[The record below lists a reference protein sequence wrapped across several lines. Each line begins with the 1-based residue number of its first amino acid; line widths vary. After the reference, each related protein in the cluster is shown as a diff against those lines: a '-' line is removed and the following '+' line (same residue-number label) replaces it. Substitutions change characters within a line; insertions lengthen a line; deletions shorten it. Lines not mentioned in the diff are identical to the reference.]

1 MKKIGSLIYYI
12 LFIAYEEIAFS
23 CIIFKTFPKSV
34 GLVLLFS
41 IPIAIFL
48 NLITSIFKQ
57 KINKILTYIITI
69 VLIILFSAQI
79 VYYSIYEAIISFF
92 SMTHGGQITEFME
105 VIIDV
110 VLKNWYGILL
120 FALPLF
126 VLIILSKKKMI
137 SFEKNHIKEIT
148 IKTTCIVATQLIALL
163 CVNFIDTE
171 DMYSN
176 KNLYYNMHIPKIT
189 VNRMG
194 LLTTMRL
201 DLQRFIFGFE
211 EKLTVETS
219 TVPEKEEQESYN
231 ITYIDFDK
239 LIDEEENSTI
249 KEMHEYFSLQEA
261 SKKNEYT
268 GMFEEKNLIVLVGE
282 SFSSLAIRDDL
293 TPNLYK
299 LYNEGFQFDNFYTPV
314 FPVSTADGE
323 YITDTSLIPKEGVW
337 SFLKVA
343 GNYMPYSYA
352 NVFKKLGYST
362 NAYHNHTATYY
373 ERDKYIETMGY
384 DSYLAVGTGLE
395 DRMDTSK
402 WPNSDYEMIKT
413 TMDDYINNDKFVA
426 YYMTVSGHMN
436 YTRLG
441 NAMVNKNWEYVKDL
455 PYSDRAKGY
464 LAANIELD
472 KAVGELLS
480 RLEQAGKLED
490 TVIVIS
496 GDHYPYGLTLDEI
509 NELST
514 YERDDKFEKVKMP
527 FLIWSGSMK
536 EPIKV
541 EKIGSSLDILPTVLN
556 LFGAEFDSR
565 LLIGRDILSDAEPL
579 VIFSDRSFITDK
591 GKYNAVTQEFTANK
605 GVEIEEGY
613 VEKINGIIYKKYQ
626 MSRLILENDYYEL
639 LGRSKMTKI
648 SHLGQSRNL
657 NYSKNPCLFSLSSL
671 IYTLKL
677 F

>member
-1 MKKIGSLIYYI
+1 MKKLNLLIYYI
-12 LFIAYEEIAFS
+12 LFTVYEELVFS
-23 CIIFKTFPKSV
+23 CIIFKTFPASF
-34 GLVLLFS
+34 GLIILFS
-41 IPIAIFL
+41 IPIAIVL
-48 NLITSIFKQ
+48 NLLTSVFKP
-57 KINKILTYIITI
+57 KVNKIITYIITI
-69 VLIILFSAQI
+69 ALIIIFGAQI
-79 VYYSIYEAIISFF
+79 VYYSMYEAIISFF
-92 SMTHGGQITEFME
+92 SMMHGGQVTEFME

-110 VLKNWYGILL
+110 VLRNWYGILL
-120 FALPLF
+120 FIIPLII
-126 VLIILSKKKMI
+126 LIILSKKKVI
-137 SFEKNHIKEIT
+137 TFEKNSIKQIAIKIT
-148 IKTTCIVATQLIALL
+148 SVLIIQLIALL
-163 CVNFIDTE
+163 CVNFINTD

-176 KNLYYNMHIPKIT
+176 KNLYYNIHVPKVT
-189 VNRMG
+189 ANRMG

-211 EKLTVETS
+211 EKLSVQTNAI
-219 TVPEKEEQESYN
+219 PKEEEKDSYN

-239 LIDEEENSTI
+239 LIKNEEDNTI
-249 KEMHEYFSLQEA
+249 KEMHEYFSTQEA
-261 SKKNEYT
+261 SKKNKYT
-268 GMFEEKNLIVLVGE
+268 GMFKDKNLIVLVGE
-282 SFSSLAIRDDL
+282 SFSSLAIREDL

-299 LYNEGFQFDNFYTPV
+299 LYKEGFQFDNFYTPI

-337 SFLKVA
+337 SFLRVA

-352 NVFKKLGYST
+352 NVFEKQGYSS

-384 DSYLAVGTGLE
+384 NSYLAVGTGLE
-395 DRMDTSK
+395 DRMDTSN
-402 WPNSDYEMIKT
+402 WPNSDYEMVKT
-413 TMDDYINNDKFVA
+413 TVDDYINNEKFMA

-436 YTRLG
+436 YTKLG
-441 NAMVNKNWEYVKDL
+441 NAMVYKNWEQVKDL
-455 PYSDRAKGY
+455 PYSNKAKGY

-514 YERDDKFEKVKMP
+514 FERDDKFEKFRMP

-536 EPIKV
+536 GPIKI
-541 EKIGSSLDILPTVLN
+541 EKIGSSLDVLPTVLN

-565 LLIGRDILSDAEPL
+565 LLMGRDILSDSDPI

-591 GKYNAVTQEFTANK
+591 GRYNSLTEQFTPNEGVT
-605 GVEIEEGY
+605 VEEGY
-613 VEKINGIIYKKYQ
+613 VDKINTIIYKKYQ
-626 MSRLILENDYYEL
+626 MSRLILENDYYKHVFKTE
-639 LGRSKMTKI
+639 
-648 SHLGQSRNL
+648 N
-657 NYSKNPCLFSLSSL
+657 
-671 IYTLKL
+671 
-677 F
+677 

>member
-1 MKKIGSLIYYI
+1 MKKLNLLIYYI
-12 LFIAYEEIAFS
+12 LFIVYEELVFS
-23 CIIFKTFPKSV
+23 CIIFKTFPASF
-34 GLVLLFS
+34 GLIILFS
-41 IPIAIFL
+41 IPIAIVL
-48 NLITSIFKQ
+48 NLITSVFKP
-57 KINKILTYIITI
+57 KVNKIITYIITI
-69 VLIILFSAQI
+69 ALIIIFGAQI
-79 VYYSIYEAIISFF
+79 VYYSMYEAIISFF
-92 SMTHGGQITEFME
+92 SMMHGGQVTEFME

-110 VLKNWYGILL
+110 VLRNWYGILL
-120 FALPLF
+120 FIIPLII
-126 VLIILSKKKMI
+126 LIILSKKKVI
-137 SFEKNHIKEIT
+137 TFEKNSIKQIAIKIT
-148 IKTTCIVATQLIALL
+148 SVLIIQLIALL
-163 CVNFIDTE
+163 CVNFINTD

-176 KNLYYNMHIPKIT
+176 KNLYYNIHVPKVT
-189 VNRMG
+189 ANRMG

-211 EKLTVETS
+211 EKLSVQTNAI
-219 TVPEKEEQESYN
+219 PKEEEKDSYN

-239 LIDEEENSTI
+239 LIKNEEDNTI
-249 KEMHEYFSLQEA
+249 KEMHEYFSTQEA
-261 SKKNEYT
+261 SKKNKYT
-268 GMFEEKNLIVLVGE
+268 GMFKDKNLIVLVGE
-282 SFSSLAIRDDL
+282 SFSSLAIREDL

-299 LYNEGFQFDNFYTPV
+299 LYKEGFQFDNFYTPI

-337 SFLKVA
+337 SFLRVA

-352 NVFKKLGYST
+352 NVFEKQGYSS

-384 DSYLAVGTGLE
+384 NSYLAVGTGLE
-395 DRMDTSK
+395 DRMDTSN
-402 WPNSDYEMIKT
+402 WPNSDYEMVKT
-413 TMDDYINNDKFVA
+413 TVDDYINNEKFMA

-436 YTRLG
+436 YTKLG
-441 NAMVNKNWEYVKDL
+441 SAMVYKNWEQVKDL
-455 PYSDRAKGY
+455 PYSNKAKGY

-514 YERDDKFEKVKMP
+514 FERDDKFEKFRMP

-536 EPIKV
+536 GPIKV
-541 EKIGSSLDILPTVLN
+541 EKIGSSLDVLPTVLN

-565 LLIGRDILSDAEPL
+565 LLMGRDILSDSDPI

-591 GKYNAVTQEFTANK
+591 GRYNSLTEQFTPNEGVT
-605 GVEIEEGY
+605 VEEGY
-613 VEKINGIIYKKYQ
+613 VDKINTIIYKKYQ
-626 MSRLILENDYYEL
+626 MSRLILENDYYKHVFKTE
-639 LGRSKMTKI
+639 
-648 SHLGQSRNL
+648 N
-657 NYSKNPCLFSLSSL
+657 
-671 IYTLKL
+671 
-677 F
+677 

>member
-1 MKKIGSLIYYI
+1 MKKLNLLIYYI
-12 LFIAYEEIAFS
+12 LFIVYEELVFS
-23 CIIFKTFPKSV
+23 CIIFKTFPASF
-34 GLVLLFS
+34 GLIILFS
-41 IPIAIFL
+41 IPIAIVL
-48 NLITSIFKQ
+48 NLITSVFKP
-57 KINKILTYIITI
+57 KVNKIITYIITI
-69 VLIILFSAQI
+69 ALIIIFGAQI
-79 VYYSIYEAIISFF
+79 VYYSMYEAIISFF
-92 SMTHGGQITEFME
+92 SMMHGGQVTEFME

-110 VLKNWYGILL
+110 VLRNWYGILL
-120 FALPLF
+120 FIIPLII
-126 VLIILSKKKMI
+126 LIILSKKKVI
-137 SFEKNHIKEIT
+137 TFEKNSIKQIAIKIT
-148 IKTTCIVATQLIALL
+148 SVLIIQLIALL
-163 CVNFIDTE
+163 CVNFINAD

-176 KNLYYNMHIPKIT
+176 KNLYYNIHVPKVT
-189 VNRMG
+189 ANRMG

-211 EKLTVETS
+211 EKLSVQTNAI
-219 TVPEKEEQESYN
+219 PKEEEKDSYN

-239 LIDEEENSTI
+239 LIKNEEDNTI
-249 KEMHEYFSLQEA
+249 KEMHKYFSSQEA
-261 SKKNEYT
+261 SKKNKYT
-268 GMFEEKNLIVLVGE
+268 GMFKDKNLIVLVGE
-282 SFSSLAIRDDL
+282 SFSSLAIREDL

-299 LYNEGFQFDNFYTPV
+299 LYKEGFQFDNFYTPI

-337 SFLKVA
+337 SFLRVA

-352 NVFKKLGYST
+352 NVFEKQGYSS

-384 DSYLAVGTGLE
+384 NSYLAVGTGLE
-395 DRMDTSK
+395 DRMDTSN
-402 WPNSDYEMIKT
+402 WPNSDYEMVKT
-413 TMDDYINNDKFVA
+413 TVNDYINNEKFMA

-436 YTRLG
+436 YTKIG
-441 NAMVNKNWEYVKDL
+441 NMMVYRNWDQVKDL
-455 PYSDRAKGY
+455 PYSNKAKGY

-514 YERDDKFEKVKMP
+514 FERDDKFEKFRMP

-536 EPIKV
+536 GPIKV
-541 EKIGSSLDILPTVLN
+541 EKIGSSLDVLPTVLN

-565 LLIGRDILSDAEPL
+565 LLMGRDILSDSDPI

-591 GKYNAVTQEFTANK
+591 GRYNSLTEQFTPNEGVT
-605 GVEIEEGY
+605 IEEGY
-613 VEKINGIIYKKYQ
+613 VDKINTIIYKKYQ
-626 MSRLILENDYYEL
+626 MSRLILENDYYKHVFRTE
-639 LGRSKMTKI
+639 
-648 SHLGQSRNL
+648 N
-657 NYSKNPCLFSLSSL
+657 
-671 IYTLKL
+671 
-677 F
+677 

>member
-1 MKKIGSLIYYI
+1 MKKLNLLIYYI
-12 LFIAYEEIAFS
+12 LFIVYEELVFS
-23 CIIFKTFPKSV
+23 CIIFKTFPASF
-34 GLVLLFS
+34 GLIILFS
-41 IPIAIFL
+41 IPIAIVL
-48 NLITSIFKQ
+48 NLITSVFKP
-57 KINKILTYIITI
+57 KVNKIITYIITI
-69 VLIILFSAQI
+69 ALIIIFGAQI
-79 VYYSIYEAIISFF
+79 VYYSMYEAIISFF
-92 SMTHGGQITEFME
+92 SMMHGGQVTEFME

-110 VLKNWYGILL
+110 VLRNWYGILL
-120 FALPLF
+120 FIIPLII
-126 VLIILSKKKMI
+126 LIILSKKKVI
-137 SFEKNHIKEIT
+137 TFERNSIKQIAIKIT
-148 IKTTCIVATQLIALL
+148 SVLIIQLIALL
-163 CVNFIDTE
+163 CVNFINTD

-176 KNLYYNMHIPKIT
+176 KNLYYNIHVPKVT
-189 VNRMG
+189 ANRMG

-211 EKLTVETS
+211 EKLSVQTNAT
-219 TVPEKEEQESYN
+219 PKEEEKDSYN

-239 LIDEEENSTI
+239 LIKNEEDNTI
-249 KEMHEYFSLQEA
+249 KEMHEYFSTQEA
-261 SKKNEYT
+261 SKKNKYT
-268 GMFEEKNLIVLVGE
+268 GMFKDKNLIVLVGE
-282 SFSSLAIRDDL
+282 SFSSLAIREDL

-299 LYNEGFQFDNFYTPV
+299 LYKEGFQFDNFYTPI

-337 SFLKVA
+337 SFLRVA

-352 NVFKKLGYST
+352 NVFEKQGYSS

-384 DSYLAVGTGLE
+384 NSYLAVGTGLE
-395 DRMDTSK
+395 DRMDTSN
-402 WPNSDYEMIKT
+402 WPNSDYEMVKT
-413 TMDDYINNDKFVA
+413 TVDDYINNEKFMA

-436 YTRLG
+436 YTKLG
-441 NAMVNKNWEYVKDL
+441 NAMVYKNWEQVKDL
-455 PYSDRAKGY
+455 PYSNKAKGY

-514 YERDDKFEKVKMP
+514 VERDDKFEKFRMP

-536 EPIKV
+536 GPIKV
-541 EKIGSSLDILPTVLN
+541 EKIGSSLDVLPTVLN

-565 LLIGRDILSDAEPL
+565 LLMGRDILSDSDPI

-591 GKYNAVTQEFTANK
+591 GRYNSLTEQFTPNEGVT
-605 GVEIEEGY
+605 VEEGY
-613 VEKINGIIYKKYQ
+613 VDKINTIIYKKYQ
-626 MSRLILENDYYEL
+626 MSRLILENDYYKHVFKTE
-639 LGRSKMTKI
+639 
-648 SHLGQSRNL
+648 N
-657 NYSKNPCLFSLSSL
+657 
-671 IYTLKL
+671 
-677 F
+677 

>member
-1 MKKIGSLIYYI
+1 MKKLNLLIYYI
-12 LFIAYEEIAFS
+12 LFIVYEELVFS
-23 CIIFKTFPKSV
+23 CIIFKTFPASF
-34 GLVLLFS
+34 GLIILFS
-41 IPIAIFL
+41 IPIAIVL
-48 NLITSIFKQ
+48 NLITSVFKP
-57 KINKILTYIITI
+57 KVNKIITYIITI
-69 VLIILFSAQI
+69 ALIIIFGAQI
-79 VYYSIYEAIISFF
+79 VYYSMYEAIISFF
-92 SMTHGGQITEFME
+92 SMMHGGQVTEFME

-110 VLKNWYGILL
+110 VLRNWYGILL
-120 FALPLF
+120 FIIPLII
-126 VLIILSKKKMI
+126 LIILSKKKVI
-137 SFEKNHIKEIT
+137 TFEKNSIKQIAIKIT
-148 IKTTCIVATQLIALL
+148 SVLIIQLIALL
-163 CVNFIDTE
+163 CVNFINTD

-176 KNLYYNMHIPKIT
+176 KNLYYNIHVPKVT
-189 VNRMG
+189 ANRMG

-211 EKLTVETS
+211 EKLSVQTNAI
-219 TVPEKEEQESYN
+219 PKEEEKDSYN

-239 LIDEEENSTI
+239 LIKNEEDNTI
-249 KEMHEYFSLQEA
+249 KEMHKYFSSQEA
-261 SKKNEYT
+261 SKKNKYT
-268 GMFEEKNLIVLVGE
+268 GMFKDKNLIVLVGE
-282 SFSSLAIRDDL
+282 SFSSLAIREDL

-299 LYNEGFQFDNFYTPV
+299 LYKEGFQFDNFYTPI

-337 SFLKVA
+337 SFLRVA

-352 NVFKKLGYST
+352 NVFEKQGYSS

-384 DSYLAVGTGLE
+384 NSYLAVGTGLE
-395 DRMDTSK
+395 DRMDTSN
-402 WPNSDYEMIKT
+402 WPNSDYEMVKT
-413 TMDDYINNDKFVA
+413 TVNDYINNEKFMA

-436 YTRLG
+436 YTKIG
-441 NAMVNKNWEYVKDL
+441 NMMVYRNWDQVKDL
-455 PYSDRAKGY
+455 PYSNKAKGY

-514 YERDDKFEKVKMP
+514 FERDDKFEKFRMP

-536 EPIKV
+536 GPIKV
-541 EKIGSSLDILPTVLN
+541 EKIGSSLDVLPTVLN

-565 LLIGRDILSDAEPL
+565 LLMGRDILSDSDPI

-591 GKYNAVTQEFTANK
+591 GRYNSLTEQFTPNEGVT
-605 GVEIEEGY
+605 VEEGY
-613 VEKINGIIYKKYQ
+613 VDKINTIIYKKYQ
-626 MSRLILENDYYEL
+626 MSRLILENDYYKHVFKTE
-639 LGRSKMTKI
+639 
-648 SHLGQSRNL
+648 N
-657 NYSKNPCLFSLSSL
+657 
-671 IYTLKL
+671 
-677 F
+677 